1 VGSDQIASVR
11 PHLRD
16 FRAVCVLRPGAATP
30 LFAVLRKKW
39 FRRAVADRRLLLT
52 ERDDVGMDISST
64 AIRAELARLG
74 INGQTPHE

>member
-1 VGSDQIASVR
+1 MR